1 MMEEA
6 NLRMKRM
13 LSVSLGW
20 QRCWVVMLC
29 CWLGLSQAAIAAG
42 MNIVNNQITDLDFK
56 RDNRGRGVLTV
67 QLAKPQSLVD
77 MRRSGKQLH
86 IDIFDTA
93 IKDDMLYV
101 LDVVDFATVVR
112 SIETFRTEKGSKLIL
127 NMAGVFDYDYQLKGS
142 RLEVVLNA
150 QKKKA
155 SSTAKAK
162 QGKIDYKGKPI
173 SINFQD
179 VPVRNVL
186 QLVAEY
192 NDFNLVVSDT
202 VQGNVTLRLDDVPW
216 PQVLDIILQSKGLD
230 KRVQGSVVLIAPK
243 SELATN
249 ERQEMEAK
257 RKEEELA
264 SLRSE
269 LIQINYAKAGDI
281 ADLLLGTKDGVS
293 MLSQRGSLHVDE
305 RTNAIIIK
313 DIPESIDSIEE
324 IITALDIPVKQV
336 QIEARIVTVDE
347 GDIDELGVRWGV
359 VNQNGST
366 TIGGSIEGN
375 LASSGLLG
383 DDATVDDF
391 LNVNLGAITPGASS
405 IAFQVAKL
413 GDILLDLELS
423 ALQAESKAEIISSP
437 RLVTTNKK
445 AAYIEQGTEI
455 PYLEAASSGAVSV
468 DFKKAVLSLMVTPQI
483 TPDDKLVLDLLV
495 TQDKVGETVVTGTGE
510 AVAIDTQRIGTQ
522 VLVNN
527 GETVV
532 LGGIYQHQVNN
543 SVRKVPLLGDI
554 PGLGVLFRHKLQ
566 EMGKRE
572 LLIFVTPKIIT
583 Q

>member
-1 MMEEA
+1 
-6 NLRMKRM
+6 
-13 LSVSLGW
+13 
-20 QRCWVVMLC
+20 
-29 CWLGLSQAAIAAG
+29 
-42 MNIVNNQITDLDFK
+42 
-56 RDNRGRGVLTV
+56 
-67 QLAKPQSLVD
+67 
-77 MRRSGKQLH
+77 
-86 IDIFDTA
+86 
-93 IKDDMLYV
+93 
-101 LDVVDFATVVR
+101 
-112 SIETFRTEKGSKLIL
+112 
-127 NMAGVFDYDYQLKGS
+127 
-142 RLEVVLNA
+142 
-150 QKKKA
+150 
-155 SSTAKAK
+155 
-162 QGKIDYKGKPI
+162 
-173 SINFQD
+173 
-179 VPVRNVL
+179 
-186 QLVAEY
+186 
-192 NDFNLVVSDT
+192 
-202 VQGNVTLRLDDVPW
+202 
-216 PQVLDIILQSKGLD
+216 
-230 KRVQGSVVLIAPK
+230 
-243 SELATN
+243 
-249 ERQEMEAK
+249 MEAK
-257 RKEEELA
+257 RKEDELA

-313 DIPESIDSIEE
+313 DIPESIGSIEE

>member
-1 MMEEA
+1 
-6 NLRMKRM
+6 MKRM

-29 CWLGLSQAAIAAG
+29 CWLGLSQVAIAAG

-67 QLAKPQSLVD
+67 QLAKLQSLVD

-155 SSTAKAK
+155 SSIGKAK

-257 RKEEELA
+257 RKEDELA